1 MTTQID
7 WGDGSGDKIT
17 LTYTAASGNQV
28 ISVSSAANA
37 GASSRTKNINFSV
50 TAGGTTIT
58 RTLTVVQLAGSSG
71 LIIPTYND
79 VYPTYNDVARGFQ
92 DSST

>member
-17 LTYTAASGNQV
+17 LTYSAATGDQV

-37 GASSRTKNINFSV
+37 GASSRTKNITFTV

-58 RTLTVVQLAGSSG
+58 RVLTVVQESNADVLT
-71 LIIPTYND
+71 IITRNNECVTYNGMAIG
-79 VYPTYNDVARGFQ
+79 YK
-92 DSST
+92 